1 MMLKSKFTKLFLML
15 GVILFSLFGV
25 VACSDVESEKI
36 NVKILYKDD
45 IYNMEILKGS
55 QFNLS
60 ELSFVSNKNDAI
72 VLYGENF
79 EKKYDNEKLNEDV
92 MFMVC
97 DYNGTE
103 NLGKMYT
110 LKEAYDKN
118 YISVDDIKEIYNNY
132 TNSNKKLTL
141 DKKIELKILNDRLVV
156 LKETNNDALLEDISI
171 YGYYGNYNN
180 SYVIRLSDTYNDYPE
195 VIEELKINDVIFQY
209 SGPSFLVWVD
219 E

>member
-1 MMLKSKFTKLFLML
+1 MLKSKFTKLFLML
-15 GVILFSLFGV
+15 GVILFSLVGV
-25 VACSDVESEKI
+25 VACSNVESEKI
-36 NVKILYKDD
+36 NVKIIYKDN
-45 IYNMEILKGS
+45 IYNMEIMKGS

-79 EKKYDNEKLNEDV
+79 EKKYDNESLNEDV
-92 MFMVC
+92 LFMVC

-103 NLGKMYT
+103 TLGKMYT

-118 YISVDDIKEIYNNY
+118 YISDDDIKDIYNNY

-141 DKKIELKILNDRLVV
+141 DKKIELKILNDRLVG
-156 LKETNNDALLEDISI
+156 LKETNNEALLEDISI

>member
-1 MMLKSKFTKLFLML
+1 MLKSKYAKLFFMF
-15 GVILFSLFGV
+15 GVIFLSLFGV
-25 VACSDVESEKI
+25 VACSDVTSDKI

-55 QFNLS
+55 KFNLS
-60 ELSFVSNKNDAI
+60 ELSFVSNKNDVI

-79 EKKYDNEKLNEDV
+79 EKKYDSEKLNEDV

-110 LKEAYDKN
+110 LKEAYDIN
-118 YISVDDIKEIYNNY
+118 YISEDDLKGIYNYY
-132 TNSNKKLTL
+132 TNSDKKLTL
-141 DKKIELKILNDRLVV
+141 DKKIELKILNDWLVV
-156 LKETNNDALLEDISI
+156 LKETNNDALLEDISL

-180 SYVIRLSDTYNDYPE
+180 SYVIRLNDIFSDYPA
-195 VIEELKINDVIFQY
+195 VVKELKINDVIFQY
-209 SGPSFLVWVD
+209 SGPSLLVWVD

>member
-1 MMLKSKFTKLFLML
+1 MLKSKFTKLFLM
-15 GVILFSLFGV
+15 
-25 VACSDVESEKI
+25 
-36 NVKILYKDD
+36 
-45 IYNMEILKGS
+45 KGS

-79 EKKYDNEKLNEDV
+79 EKKYDNESLNEDV
-92 MFMVC
+92 LFMVC

-103 NLGKMYT
+103 IFGKMYT

-118 YISVDDIKEIYNNY
+118 YISDDDIKDIYNNY

-141 DKKIELKILNDRLVV
+141 DKKIELKILNDRLVG
-156 LKETNNDALLEDISI
+156 LKETNNEALLEDISI

-195 VIEELKINDVIFQY
+195 VIEELKINDAIFQY

>member
-1 MMLKSKFTKLFLML
+1 MLKSKFTKLFLML
-15 GVILFSLFGV
+15 GVIFLSLVGV
-25 VACSDVESEKI
+25 VACSNVESEKI

-60 ELSFVSNKNDAI
+60 ELSFISNKNDAI
-72 VLYGENF
+72 ALYGENF
-79 EKKYDNEKLNEDV
+79 EKKYDNENLNEDV
-92 MFMVC
+92 IFMVC

-103 NLGKMYT
+103 TLGKMYT

-118 YISVDDIKEIYNNY
+118 YISDDDIKDIYNNY

-141 DKKIELKILNDRLVV
+141 DKKIELKILNDRLVG
-156 LKETNNDALLEDISI
+156 LKETNNEALLEDISI

>member
-1 MMLKSKFTKLFLML
+1 MLKRKFTKLFLML
-15 GVILFSLFGV
+15 GVILFSLVGV
-25 VACSDVESEKI
+25 VGCSNVESEKI
-36 NVKILYKDD
+36 NVKIIYKDN
-45 IYNMEILKGS
+45 IYNMEIMKGS

-79 EKKYDNEKLNEDV
+79 EKKYDNESLNEDV
-92 MFMVC
+92 LFMVC

-103 NLGKMYT
+103 TLGKMYT

-118 YISVDDIKEIYNNY
+118 YISDDDIKDIYNNY

-141 DKKIELKILNDRLVV
+141 DKKIELKILNDRLVG
-156 LKETNNDALLEDISI
+156 LKETNNEALLEDISI

>member
-1 MMLKSKFTKLFLML
+1 MLKSKFTKLFLML
-15 GVILFSLFGV
+15 GVILFSLVGV
-25 VACSDVESEKI
+25 VACSNVESEKI
-36 NVKILYKDD
+36 NVKIIYKDN
-45 IYNMEILKGS
+45 IYNMEIMKGS

-79 EKKYDNEKLNEDV
+79 EKKYDNESLNEDV
-92 MFMVC
+92 LFMVC

-103 NLGKMYT
+103 IFGKMYT

-118 YISVDDIKEIYNNY
+118 YISDDDIKDIYNNY

-141 DKKIELKILNDRLVV
+141 DKKIELKILNDRLVG
-156 LKETNNDALLEDISI
+156 LKETNNEALLEDISI

-195 VIEELKINDVIFQY
+195 VIEELKINDAIFQY

>member
-1 MMLKSKFTKLFLML
+1 MLKNKTIKLFLIL
-15 GVILFSLFGV
+15 GVIIFSLVGV
-25 VACSDVESEKI
+25 VGCTYVESEKI
-36 NVKILYKDD
+36 NVKILYRDD
-45 IYNMEILKGS
+45 IYDIKILKGS

-60 ELSFVSNKNDAI
+60 ELNFVSNKNDAI

-79 EKKYDNEKLNEDV
+79 EKKYDNESLNEDA
-92 MFMVC
+92 MFMIC

-118 YISVDDIKEIYNNY
+118 YISDGDLKEIYNNY
-132 TNSNKKLTL
+132 TNSNKKLSL
-141 DKKIELKILNDRLVV
+141 EKKIELKILNDGLVA
-156 LKETNNDALLEDISI
+156 LKKHQNDASLDDIFI

-180 SYVIRLSDTYNDYPE
+180 SYVIRLSDTLSDYPA
-195 VIEELKINDVIFQY
+195 VVKELIINDVIFQY
-209 SGPSFLVWVD
+209 NGPTFLVWVD